1 MPSPSTCGS
10 NVPPALPEPAVPRLD
25 GAVSIGATATSLDP
39 AQVDRARALFAERH
53 ALLLPEAFDPVLLA
67 SVMALC
73 RTTAFET
80 ERVGTIGWRTIEAGD
95 RVGRALRFVLERDAF
110 LRWVETVTGCAGL
123 TNVSGVLAEMLPGT
137 DHVLGWH
144 DDCNDATRRLAL
156 IVHLSDASFDGG
168 RFELAR
174 KSEDRPIA
182 TAGYLPPGSILLF
195 RVDPA
200 LRHRV
205 TAVEG
210 VRVRR
215 VFAGWLNV

>member
-10 NVPPALPEPAVPRLD
+10 TVPPALPEPAVPHLD
-25 GAVSIGATATSLDP
+25 GAVSIGAAATSLDA
-39 AQVDRARALFAERH
+39 AQVDRARTLFAEHH

-67 SVMALC
+67 GIMPLC

-80 ERVGTIGWRTIEAGD
+80 ERVGAIGWRTIEAGD

-110 LRWVETVTGCAGL
+110 LRWVETVTGCTGL

-156 IVHLSDASFDGG
+156 IVHLSDASFEGG

>member
-1 MPSPSTCGS
+1 M
-10 NVPPALPEPAVPRLD
+10 PEPAVPHLD
-25 GAVSIGATATSLDP
+25 GAVNIGATATSLDT
-39 AQVDRARALFAERH
+39 AQVDRARTLFAEH
-53 ALLLPEAFDPVLLA
+53 YALLLPAAFDPMLLA
-67 SVMALC
+67 SIMALC
-73 RTTAFET
+73 RATAFET
-80 ERVGTIGWRTIEAGD
+80 ERVGTIGWRTIEAED

-156 IVHLSDASFDGG
+156 IVHLSDAPFEGG
-168 RFELAR
+168 RFELTR
-174 KSEDRPIA
+174 KSEQRPIA
-182 TAGYLPPGSILLF
+182 TAGYLSPGSILLF

-210 VRVRR
+210 DRVRR

>member
-1 MPSPSTCGS
+1 
-10 NVPPALPEPAVPRLD
+10 
-25 GAVSIGATATSLDP
+25 VSIAAAATSLD
-39 AQVDRARALFAERH
+39 AAAIERARTLFAAH
-53 ALLLPEAFDPVLLA
+53 HVLLLPDAFAPPLLA
-67 SVMALC
+67 SIMALC

-80 ERVGTIGWRTIEAGD
+80 EQVGTIGWRTIEAEN
-95 RVGRALRFVLERDAF
+95 RVGRALRFLLERDAF
-110 LRWVETVTGCAGL
+110 LRWVEAVTGCHGL

-144 DDCNDATRRLAL
+144 DDCNDPARRLAL
-156 IVHLSDASFDGG
+156 IVHLSDGPFEGG

-174 KSEDRPIA
+174 KSEDAPIA

-195 RVDPA
+195 RVDQA

-210 VRVRR
+210 EQVRR

>member
-1 MPSPSTCGS
+1 MPSPSICGS
-10 NVPPALPEPAVPRLD
+10 TVPPALPEPAVPRLD
-25 GAVSIGATATSLDP
+25 GAVNIGAAATSLDA
-39 AQVDRARALFAERH
+39 AQVDRARALFAAHH
-53 ALLLPEAFDPVLLA
+53 ALLLPGAFDPVLLA

-73 RTTAFET
+73 RTTVFET
-80 ERVGTIGWRTIEAGD
+80 EQVGTIGWRTIEAGD
-95 RVGRALRFVLERDAF
+95 RAGRALRFVLERGTF
-110 LRWVETVTGCAGL
+110 LRWAETVTGCAGL

-156 IVHLSDASFDGG
+156 IVHLSDGPFEGG
-168 RFELAR
+168 RFDLTR
-174 KSEDRPIA
+174 KGEERPIA
-182 TAGYLPPGSILLF
+182 TARYLPPGSILLF
-195 RVDPA
+195 RVDPT

-210 VRVRR
+210 NRVRR